1 PDADASMSVSVLSVS
16 IRSTTEW
23 LVDHDADVAAGA
35 VVLRIETDKTET
47 DIEASASG
55 RLQLIGAVGETY
67 ACGELIGW
75 FLGDGESTPG
85 GGASATAAGPATAG
99 SSRSTPN
106 SALTSDAAAPTGAP
120 AAPAPTPAGG
130 RVFASPNARRVAA
143 ARGIDLTGVTGS
155 GPGGRIVSEDLDGV
169 DTPARQP
176 TKPTSPDDR
185 RAAPEPRSSVPPSV
199 GSVTATAAAR
209 QLADLL
215 GLDLS
220 TVDVDPADGRV
231 TREAVARHVRTLLA
245 ASSEPASSAS
255 PSLPPATQEPTEVV
269 AFTGMRGAIASRMHG
284 SLQQMAQLSLFMDA
298 DADAITADRARRKE
312 MGARVPTYTDYV
324 VAAATRALTQ
334 HGRVNSQVTDDGI
347 ALLPEV
353 HIGLA
358 VAVDDGLVVPVIRN
372 TAHRDLIDLAAES
385 SRLAEAA
392 RSGSLGF
399 TDFEGGTFAVTTL
412 GVYGVDGFTPV
423 INPPNAAIL
432 GVGRVRDDVVVR
444 DGQLDTAARVT
455 LSLTWDHRVF
465 DGALAAEFTRTVAQL
480 LQRPA
485 DLDQPLG

>member
-1 PDADASMSVSVLSVS
+1 MATEFLMPKLGLTMEEGT
-16 IRSTTEW
+16 ITEW
-23 LVDHDADVAAGA
+23 LVDHDADVAAGS

-75 FLGDGESTPG
+75 FLDDGESTPG
-85 GGASATAAGPATAG
+85 GASAPAAEPAA
-99 SSRSTPN
+99 STPD
-106 SALTSDAAAPTGAP
+106 SAMTANAATPTGAP
-120 AAPAPTPAGG
+120 AAPASAPAGG
-130 RVFASPNARRVAA
+130 RLLASPNARRVAA
-143 ARGIDLTGVTGS
+143 ERGIDLTAVTGS
-155 GPGGRIVSEDLDGV
+155 GPGGRIVSEDLVGIDI
-169 DTPARQP
+169 PAPQP
-176 TKPTSPDDR
+176 ANPTSPNER
-185 RAAPEPRSSVPPSV
+185 RRAPEPRSSVPPSG
-199 GSVTATAAAR
+199 GSAPATAAAR

-215 GLDLS
+215 GLDLA

-245 ASSEPASSAS
+245 ASTEPAASA
-255 PSLPPATQEPTEVV
+255 PTLPPPTQEPTEVI
-269 AFTGMRGAIASRMHG
+269 AFTGMRGAIASRMHA

-298 DADAITADRARRKE
+298 DADAITADRTQRKE
-312 MGARVPTYTDYV
+312 AGGVVPTYTDYV
-324 VAAATRALTQ
+324 VAAAARALTQ

-353 HIGLA
+353 HMGLA

-372 TAHRDLIDLAAES
+372 TVQRDLVDLAAES
-385 SRLAEAA
+385 SRLAEGA
-392 RSGSLGF
+392 RSGVLGF

-432 GVGRVRDDVVVR
+432 GVGRVRDEVVVR
-444 DGQLDTAARVT
+444 DGSVGTVAQLT